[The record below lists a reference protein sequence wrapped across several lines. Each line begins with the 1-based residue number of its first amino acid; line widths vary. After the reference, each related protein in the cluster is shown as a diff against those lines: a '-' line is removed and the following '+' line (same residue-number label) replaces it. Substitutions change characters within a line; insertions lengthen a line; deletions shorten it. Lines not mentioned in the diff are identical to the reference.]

1 MITNTIN
8 QVDLVEP
15 WLQEG
20 GKKRKLRQA
29 LKNNPCNAELELDPS
44 MLPIPHRLYNKE
56 NKGRFATS
64 RPGVEIKTHLQA
76 TAIAVNVVRIYEH
89 V

>member
-1 MITNTIN
+1 
-8 QVDLVEP
+8 
-15 WLQEG
+15 
-20 GKKRKLRQA
+20 
-29 LKNNPCNAELELDPS
+29 